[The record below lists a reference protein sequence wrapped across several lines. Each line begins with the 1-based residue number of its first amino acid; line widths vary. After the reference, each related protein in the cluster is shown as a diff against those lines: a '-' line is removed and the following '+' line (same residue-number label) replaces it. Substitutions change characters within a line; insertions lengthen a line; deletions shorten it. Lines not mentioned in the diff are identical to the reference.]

1 MSENLVRIQKK
12 KCQGIEQSDRVCNY
26 VTGKWEKL
34 NDINNYVVKLLN
46 KYKDEDYIEY
56 SKKNCED
63 DDLKRKINKIV
74 GLKSSD
80 FWCNDFTGKWK
91 KIKGMKLVLNP
102 KISKQDLE
110 KLDVS
115 NIIYQ
120 YYRQLVERELKKDP
134 SKLHKSKGIMKVKKE
149 FIDERIKEEWLPLK
163 NDPVKFADFKKKHQ
177 NAMKERDNKL
187 KELGQDLF
195 ISVPVVETGPL
206 RQGSFTGWTL
216 FNNTNVPDSKGE
228 KVNLINKTKLN
239 RELWDKMS
247 FEKQNV
253 WNYKAIEHNKN
264 IVHGQTDL
272 ELMAAKP
279 EATKSATKYS
289 ATKSAT
295 KSKSKYSITKYASK
309 SRSLSSKKQDE
320 IAEAVKLELG
330 EEEHKDFYEFIDDLE
345 DKLNIPIVLKLNNYK
360 EYVQAYTKYEKL
372 SPTEQNNLINKIKE
386 SDFVADELHK
396 ILNN

>member
-12 KCQGIEQSDRVCNY
+12 KCQGIEQADRVCNY

>member
-1 MSENLVRIQKK
+1 
-12 KCQGIEQSDRVCNY
+12 
-26 VTGKWEKL
+26 
-34 NDINNYVVKLLN
+34 
-46 KYKDEDYIEY
+46 
-56 SKKNCED
+56 
-63 DDLKRKINKIV
+63 
-74 GLKSSD
+74 
-80 FWCNDFTGKWK
+80 
-91 KIKGMKLVLNP
+91 MKLVLNP

-163 NDPVKFADFKKKHQ
+163 NDPIKFADFKKKHQ

-372 SPTEQNNLINKIKE
+372 SPTEQDNLINKIKE